1 MEVVAPHSM
10 CVSAQITMLGG
21 SVKHTLVRCALHE
34 ITWGRMAELELAM
47 FRGQVGGEKAAWYPL
62 LAHSQKKTWNLCTFV
77 NSR

>member
-34 ITWGRMAELELAM
+34 MTCGRMAGLELAL
-47 FRGQVGGEKAAWYPL
+47 FRGQVGGEKVALYPL
-62 LAHSQKKTWNLCTFV
+62 LAHSQKNLKSVYLC